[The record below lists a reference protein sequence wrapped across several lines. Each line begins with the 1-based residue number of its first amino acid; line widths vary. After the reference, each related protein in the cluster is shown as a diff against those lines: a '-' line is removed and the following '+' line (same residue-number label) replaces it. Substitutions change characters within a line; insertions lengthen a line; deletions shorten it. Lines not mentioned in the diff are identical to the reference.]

1 MRILYVDCDSL
12 RADHLGCYGY
22 HRNTTPT
29 VDALADDGM
38 RFTDY
43 YASDL
48 PCLPSRTA
56 LVTGR
61 FGIHTGVVNH
71 GGLASEPRR
80 TGRDRGFS
88 TADRF
93 RTLPAV
99 LRDADHRTA
108 LVSSFPTRHGTWH
121 VLDGFEEWRD
131 TGGCGFERADD
142 VYAHAE
148 EWLDAHATEEDWYL
162 HVNFWDPHTPYDTP
176 VAYGNPFADDPAP
189 EWPDEETIREHW
201 EGYGPHSARDLH
213 GVGKTPDESVDW
225 GADPGLERTP
235 ARIESREDYRQWID
249 GYDVGIRYMD
259 DYIGELLARLERH
272 GVREETLV
280 IVSADHGENQGECNI
295 YGDHHT
301 ADRPTGRVPLVMSGP
316 GVGAGV
322 DDAFHYALDLAPTLA
337 ELVGADAPEGWD
349 GRSFAPAL
357 VDADADAAVCADDE
371 SVTTDGEYG
380 REYLVLSQG
389 ALTCQRGV
397 RWENWLLLRTYHDGV
412 HDFDDVEL
420 YDLDADPH
428 QTTDLA
434 DERPDVVGEGSRRLE
449 AWHADRMTESARGER
464 GGNPDPP
471 AGLRDPLWTVIEEG
485 GPYHA
490 TRRPGKLRRYVE
502 RLRET
507 DREAIADRLERQYG
521 DVL

>member
-1 MRILYVDCDSL
+1 MRILYIDCDSL

-22 HRNTTPT
+22 DRNTTPNI
-29 VDALADDGM
+29 DALADDGM

-56 LVTGR
+56 LFSGR

-88 TADRF
+88 TDERF

-99 LRDADHRTA
+99 LRSAGHHTA
-108 LVSSFPTRHGTWH
+108 LVSSFPTRHGAWH
-121 VLDGFEEWRD
+121 VLDGFEDWRD
-131 TGGCGFERADD
+131 TGGRGFERADE
-142 VYAHAE
+142 VYDRAE
-148 EWLDAHATEEDWYL
+148 GWLDAHASDENWYL

-176 VAYGNPFADDPAP
+176 AAYGNPFEDDPAP
-189 EWPDEETIREHW
+189 EWPDEEAIREHW
-201 EGYGPHSARDLH
+201 KGYGPHSARDLH
-213 GVGKTPDESVDW
+213 GVGKTPDQSIDW

-235 ARIESREDYRQWID
+235 AQIESHEDFRQWID

-259 DYIGELLARLERH
+259 DYVGELLAQLERH
-272 GVREETLV
+272 GIRDETLV

-301 ADRPTGRVPLVMSGP
+301 ADLPTGRVPLVMSGP
-316 GVGAGV
+316 GVGVGV
-322 DDAFHYALDLAPTLA
+322 DDGFHYALDLAPTLA
-337 ELVGADAPEGWD
+337 ELIGTSAADGWD
-349 GRSFAPAL
+349 GRSFATAL
-357 VDADADAAVCADDE
+357 AGEGE
-371 SVTTDGEYG
+371 SG
-380 REYLVLSQG
+380 RDHLVLSQG

-397 RWENWLLLRTYHDGV
+397 RWSNWLLLRTYHDGL

-420 YDLDADPH
+420 YDIDADPH
-428 QTTDLA
+428 QTTNLA
-434 DERPDVVGEGSRRLE
+434 GGHPDVVAEGTRRLE
-449 AWHADRMTESARGER
+449 AWHAARMGESARGER
-464 GGNPDPP
+464 GGNPDAPT
-471 AGLRDPLWTVIEEG
+471 GLRDPLWMVIAEG

-490 TRRPGKLRRYVE
+490 TRRPEKLRRYLA

-507 DREAIADRLERQYG
+507 DRAPVADRLEQQYR